1 MIAGE
6 QGKNGNNTQQ
16 SQNGGRRKAVRP
28 QRSFNGS
35 ATEEEKQNNPGR
47 QAPITKRGSEND
59 ETTSRKLALQ
69 LPPSSPAKMSEK
81 IENRV
86 NSDVDKVLQMVQG
99 SNKIHPTT
107 NNNGDEVVILV
118 VGENKPL
125 SPITSS
131 VPINANSP
139 IKISLSPK
147 IMASPGKPLIAQ
159 AAINSAAIGGRGTP
173 IVQLNRS
180 PVKILPKPASPKP
193 GGNIFDKLAANK
205 LGVVSNNIPG
215 IISPGAQG
223 PTGNGKASRKPVI
236 M

>member
-1 MIAGE
+1 M
-6 QGKNGNNTQQ
+6 
-16 SQNGGRRKAVRP
+16 SQ
-28 QRSFNGS
+28 
-35 ATEEEKQNNPGR
+35 
-47 QAPITKRGSEND
+47 
-59 ETTSRKLALQ
+59 
-69 LPPSSPAKMSEK
+69 K

-99 SNKIHPTT
+99 SNKIQPTT

-131 VPINANSP
+131 VPINTNSP

-159 AAINSAAIGGRGTP
+159 AAINQAAIGGRGTP
-173 IVQLNRS
+173 VVQLNRS
-180 PVKILPKPASPKP
+180 PIKILPKPASPKP

-215 IISPGAQG
+215 LASPGAQVA
-223 PTGNGKASRKPVI
+223 TGNGKASRKPVVK
-236 M
+236 